1 MNGCSAP
8 ALSHVGTLVEHA
20 GDLDYDGQGE
30 QVAHFEDHLRRSMME
45 SFESLVAKLE
55 KLNIPFGP
63 LARPGDLFDDPQL
76 NHDGRM
82 LDTVLPTGKHAKI
95 PGLPLEMD
103 GRKTRIRLQPPRM
116 GEHTRAVLAEA
127 GYGAEEIERL
137 VEQGVAIA
145 G

>member
-1 MNGCSAP
+1 MPVVTAKFAAEP
-8 ALSHVGTLVEHA
+8 FA
-20 GDLDYDGQGE
+20 
-30 QVAHFEDHLRRSMME
+30 
-45 SFESLVAKLE
+45 SLVAKLE

-82 LDTVLPTGKHAKI
+82 LDTLLPTGKRAKI

-103 GRKTRIRLQPPRM
+103 GRKTRLRLQPPRM
-116 GEHTRAVLAEA
+116 GEHTREVLAET

-137 VEQGVAIA
+137 VEQGVAIT